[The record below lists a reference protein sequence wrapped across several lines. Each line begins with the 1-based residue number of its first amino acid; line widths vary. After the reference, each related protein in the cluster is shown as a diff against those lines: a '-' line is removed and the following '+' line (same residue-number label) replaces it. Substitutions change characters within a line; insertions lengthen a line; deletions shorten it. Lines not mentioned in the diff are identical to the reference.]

1 MGTLFVYLFA
11 LLAMLSYGLSHCLAL
26 PLDVMLKEGC
36 HHRGKQ
42 KILHLLLSKP
52 GSLGSVNQGVA
63 PMPLK
68 RQKAANGKC
77 RAARKAGRQCA
88 APTVRGGMYCAL
100 HNFPPPQND

>member
-1 MGTLFVYLFA
+1 MIPRSWSNWLVGTLFVYLFA

-42 KILHLLLSKP
+42 K
-52 GSLGSVNQGVA
+52 
-63 PMPLK
+63 
-68 RQKAANGKC
+68 AANGKC